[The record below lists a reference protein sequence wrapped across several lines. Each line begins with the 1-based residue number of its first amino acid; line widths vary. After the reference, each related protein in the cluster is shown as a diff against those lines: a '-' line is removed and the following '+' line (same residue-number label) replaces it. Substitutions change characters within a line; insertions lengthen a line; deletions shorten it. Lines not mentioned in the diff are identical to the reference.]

1 MNVVVYFLCRR
12 KACLPGPCRPIISG
26 PDFIS
31 AACDLMII
39 RLPLQ
44 YRNLRLRFFLSGL
57 LYDFIDILKALGK
70 GSEITLVA
78 QWVKLPDPDKPYIPP
93 VTGVE

>member
-31 AACDLMII
+31 AAFGLMII

-44 YRNLRLRFFLSGL
+44 YRNNMIIIKCELDSRRCVGGCCFCRYCSDARHADAAKDDLLSVYD
-57 LYDFIDILKALGK
+57 LYVLQG
-70 GSEITLVA
+70 
-78 QWVKLPDPDKPYIPP
+78 
-93 VTGVE
+93 

>member
-1 MNVVVYFLCRR
+1 MNVVVYYLCRR

-44 YRNLRLRFFLSGL
+44 YRNNMGIIKT
-57 LYDFIDILKALGK
+57 DQPVLGGVPK
-70 GSEITLVA
+70 GIASV
-78 QWVKLPDPDKPYIPP
+78 
-93 VTGVE
+93 